1 MNESKRIAKRD
12 YLRLGKALVAA
23 AICAASSPARS
34 AEYAGLDCVL
44 EPYEVVELGSP
55 VHGVIQTIYVERNS
69 LVKKGQILADLES
82 DVEKATVEL
91 AGARAELT
99 AEIQLRRAALEFN
112 QRTQARIDE
121 LHEKKAVPFHVKDET
136 DTDLSKSRWQFLKA
150 KDAQRLAALELAKAN
165 AILRLRTIRSPID
178 GVVVARHKA
187 VGEFV
192 EEQPILRLAQI
203 DPLRVDVIAPVE
215 LFGSIREGMH
225 AEVALEH
232 QGNTMYTATVTM
244 VDRVVD
250 AASGTF
256 DVRLELP
263 NPDYGIPSGLKCD
276 LRFVEDANPPLA
288 GTADRSM
295 DEVLQEAVTDAAP
308 EALASSQGSEETP
321 APQPS
326 VAQSSPENEIVPE
339 NATEPAAELPAS
351 LQASKETPALQPSLA
366 QSFPDNEIVPE
377 SVAEPAAEL
386 PASLQASKETPAPQ
400 PSVAQSFPDNEIAP
414 EAVTEPAADSLAS
427 LQVSKET
434 PPPPSIAK
442 SSLEATGFQPGVSSC
457 RAVGPIASSE
467 QVDRLAAALA
477 DQAAR
482 VTRQQ
487 QTESVID
494 SYMVMTPF
502 PATPGETGSLKAR
515 LRAKGI
521 GHFYVLPRGENKGR
535 ISLGVY
541 NKKSWAERRKAQLA
555 EFGIETQVGIRTKTR
570 PQYWLNV
577 EMTAD
582 DANELQ
588 LLRTVERM
596 APERNFTL
604 GPCLGDSRLAEIGET
619 GKLM

>member
-1 MNESKRIAKRD
+1 MNESKRVTKRD

-23 AICAASSPARS
+23 AICAASFPGQS
-34 AEYAGLDCVL
+34 AEVAGLDCVL
-44 EPYEVVELGSP
+44 EPYEVVEVGSP
-55 VHGVIQTIYVERNS
+55 VNGVIQTIYVERNS

-99 AEIQLRRAALEFN
+99 AEIQLRRAAVEFN
-112 QRTQARIDE
+112 QRNQARIDE
-121 LHEKKAVPFHVKDET
+121 LHEKKAVPFHVKDES

-150 KDAQRLAALELAKAN
+150 KDAQRLAALELAKAR
-165 AILRLRTIRSPID
+165 AILRLRTILSPID

-192 EEQPILRLAQI
+192 EDQPILRLAQI

-215 LFGSIREGMH
+215 LFGSIREGMQ

-232 QGNTMYTATVTM
+232 QGNTTYTATVTM
-244 VDRVVD
+244 VDRVID

-263 NPDYGIPSGLKCD
+263 NPDYRIPSGLKCD
-276 LRFVEDANPPLA
+276 LRFVEDADPPLA
-288 GTADRSM
+288 EAADRSM
-295 DEVLQEAVTDAAP
+295 DEMLQEAVTDAAP
-308 EALASSQGSEETP
+308 EALASSQGSEEAP
-321 APQPS
+321 ASQPS
-326 VAQSSPENEIVPE
+326 V
-339 NATEPAAELPAS
+339 
-351 LQASKETPALQPSLA
+351 A

-427 LQVSKET
+427 LEVSKET

-442 SSLEATGFQPGVSSC
+442 SSLEATGFQPAVSSC
-457 RAVGPIASSE
+457 RALGPIASSE
-467 QVDRLAAALA
+467 QADRLAAALA

-482 VTRQQ
+482 ITRQQ

-555 EFGIETQVGIRTKTR
+555 EVGIETQVGVRTKTR

-596 APERNFTL
+596 APEQNFTL
-604 GPCLGDSRLAEIGET
+604 GPCPDDSRLAEIGET

>member
-55 VHGVIQTIYVERNS
+55 VNGVIQTIYVERNS
-69 LVKKGQILADLES
+69 LVKKGQVLADLES

-91 AGARAELT
+91 AGARAGLT
-99 AEIQLRRAALEFN
+99 AEIQLRRAAVEFN

-232 QGNTMYTATVTM
+232 HEKAMYTATVTM
-244 VDRVVD
+244 VDPVVD

-263 NPDYGIPSGLKCD
+263 NPNYGIPSGLKCD
-276 LRFVEDANPPLA
+276 LRFVEDADPPLA

-295 DEVLQEAVTDAAP
+295 DEALQEAVTDAAP
-308 EALASSQGSEETP
+308 EALVSSQGSEETP

-339 NATEPAAELPAS
+339 SATEPAAELPAS
-351 LQASKETPALQPSLA
+351 LQASKETPAPQPSLA

-377 SVAEPAAEL
+377 SVAEPVAEL
-386 PASLQASKETPAPQ
+386 PASSQASKETPAPQ

-414 EAVTEPAADSLAS
+414 EAVTEPAADGLAS
-427 LQVSKET
+427 LQVPTKT
-434 PPPPSIAK
+434 PPPSIAK
-442 SSLEATGFQPGVSSC
+442 SSLEVTRFQPGVSSC
-457 RAVGPIASSE
+457 RALGPIASSE

-482 VTRQQ
+482 VTRQE

-515 LRAKGI
+515 LQAKGI
-521 GHFYVLPRGENKGR
+521 GDFYVLPRGENKGR

-541 NKKSWAERRKAQLA
+541 NKKSMAERRKAQLA
-555 EFGIETQVGIRTKTR
+555 EFGIETQVGVRTKTR